1 MSYAAEGRNAIIAL
15 FEANRDAL
23 IVDGDVL
30 DVSYANRPFTPNT
43 DECWLR
49 VTILDS
55 VTVPIEIGNYPY
67 NSRRTYGYVIVNV
80 FICLGLGDGLA
91 YELSDKVAQ
100 IFNSNQV
107 VSFGEDVVIEA
118 TGEIIKYGQPGND
131 NKELGTVRFRAPEI
145 ETIGLENTPEP
156 AFYQMNVNI
165 PYEREFVVQVNN
177 GL

>member
-23 IVDGDVL
+23 IVDGNVL

-43 DECWLR
+43 NKCWLR
-49 VTILDS
+49 VGVQDS

-67 NSRRTYGYVIVNV
+67 NSRRTYGYIIVNV
-80 FICLGLGDGLA
+80 FTCLGAGDCDAL
-91 YELSDKVAQ
+91 ELSDKVAQ
-100 IFNSNQV
+100 IFNSKQV

-118 TGEIIKYGQPGND
+118 TGEVIKYGQPGND
-131 NKELGTVRFRAPEI
+131 NKEQGTVRFRTPEI
-145 ETIGLENTPEP
+145 DTVGLENTPEP

-165 PYEREFVVQVNN
+165 PYEREFVVQVNDS
-177 GL
+177 L